1 MPCFLGR
8 PARWRSCVSG
18 QVSPDEPDGARAP
31 RQPSAGRSASD
42 GRESGDSVSDGQ
54 FRKHR
59 WLPSPTE
66 RATDPTEPPACGAA
80 AAAGPSTCTCPPA
93 LSGPRVQ
100 PPGGAIGPWPGAPP
114 LSPRRARRL
123 QCAQDVWGSRPPSWD
138 GLGLFSSSPAC
149 LIPQTCARAP
159 PTAPPQPVPAQH
171 EAAGWTP
178 CPWRRLFRQAGSLW
192 GWGLHLVL
200 CSQPV
205 QGCRLE

>member
-1 MPCFLGR
+1 MLKNRNPRNVKPREATPSQKGHPGRLAAPSGQQRMPCFLGR

-18 QVSPDEPDGARAP
+18 RVSPDEPDGARAP
-31 RQPSAGRSASD
+31 RQPSARRSASD

-114 LSPRRARRL
+114 PSARAEPAACSALRTSGGHVPRRGTGWD
-123 QCAQDVWGSRPPSWD
+123 CSRALPP
-138 GLGLFSSSPAC
+138 A
-149 LIPQTCARAP
+149 
-159 PTAPPQPVPAQH
+159 
-171 EAAGWTP
+171 
-178 CPWRRLFRQAGSLW
+178 
-192 GWGLHLVL
+192 
-200 CSQPV
+200 
-205 QGCRLE
+205 